1 MPPTTAQTQRHPAHT
16 PPTIHLPPALAPA
29 PAAAAPRLEAP
40 ARARARA
47 PASPPL
53 AEPDLVDRIFEFLA
67 DDPRLAVLDA
77 QALATIKTAV
87 RAEFKGEECY
97 IAGRPASAR
106 QELAASV
113 LALFNGRNASE
124 VARALRI
131 GRATVYRVLKQAARR

>member
-1 MPPTTAQTQRHPAHT
+1 MPTTATRPER
-16 PPTIHLPPALAPA
+16 PPSR
-29 PAAAAPRLEAP
+29 AAAP
-40 ARARARA
+40 
-47 PASPPL
+47 PPTP

-67 DDPRLAVLDA
+67 DDHRLAVLDA
-77 QALATIKTAV
+77 QALAALKTAV

-113 LALFNGRNASE
+113 LAMFNGRNATE

-131 GRATVYRVLKQAARR
+131 GRATVYRVLKQSGRL